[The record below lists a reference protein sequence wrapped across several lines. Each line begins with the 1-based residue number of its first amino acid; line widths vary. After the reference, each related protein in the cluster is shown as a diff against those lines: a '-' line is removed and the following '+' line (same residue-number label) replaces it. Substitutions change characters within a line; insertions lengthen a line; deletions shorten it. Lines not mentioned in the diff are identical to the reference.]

1 VSEQLL
7 LHHFALVDL
16 LEPSRHLLDTAVS
29 NLSRAISNGTYPPGR
44 RLGQQLCCGLQQ
56 FTPEAG
62 RWGAQRGCGE
72 GGADGP
78 VGSYV
83 LSCSFLVTCMFSCQA
98 GTACWG
104 GAGIL
109 PMSLHACHLVA

>member
-16 LEPSRHLLDTAVS
+16 LEPSRHLLDTAIT
-29 NLSRAISNGTYPPGR
+29 NLTRAIGSGTYPPGR

-62 RWGAQRGCGE
+62 RWGTHGLCAGKEQSW
-72 GGADGP
+72 P
-78 VGSYV
+78 V
-83 LSCSFLVTCMFSCQA
+83 
-98 GTACWG
+98 WR
-104 GAGIL
+104 
-109 PMSLHACHLVA
+109 MSIV